1 MSNTTITTT
10 PVKSIKLVKVTGI
23 TVRDSRGH
31 TINSPFV
38 IYVRSSKMKRIE
50 GMLGFNT
57 TGVVITPIDNN
68 ADLPAHIRKMVGIA

>member
-1 MSNTTITTT
+1 MSNTI
-10 PVKSIKLVKVTGI
+10 KSKSPIALVKITGT

-31 TINSPFV
+31 IINSPFV

-50 GMLGFNT
+50 GLLGFNT